1 MRPRCWESHLWARLH
16 PMNPMA
22 RTSETRAVLK
32 PAPGVK
38 KNERPV
44 ETVESA
50 LLEYLGIYH
59 GFGDDGHPPS
69 CEDKKRGEPLDVRC
83 LILGRMSPWHL
94 PCCGRLWPKAIHGC
108 VQRLV
113 PLGAIWRVSEYR
125 RRGLQMS
132 AMLGN

>member
-1 MRPRCWESHLWARLH
+1 MDYLLKMMIFHGYVSHNQMAMGFICALVMTGISICGMTRLH

-59 GFGDDGHPPS
+59 GFGDDGHPPAAKIKN
-69 CEDKKRGEPLDVRC
+69 E
-83 LILGRMSPWHL
+83 
-94 PCCGRLWPKAIHGC
+94 
-108 VQRLV
+108 
-113 PLGAIWRVSEYR
+113 
-125 RRGLQMS
+125 
-132 AMLGN
+132 GNR

>member
-1 MRPRCWESHLWARLH
+1 
-16 PMNPMA
+16 MA

-50 LLEYLGIYH
+50 LLEYLGM
-59 GFGDDGHPPS
+59 G
-69 CEDKKRGEPLDVRC
+69 
-83 LILGRMSPWHL
+83 PWHL